1 MLDQS
6 TATPERL
13 SHEAARELFEHMY
26 DLLNERDVR
35 HIPALFTEDVVF
47 EDDAWPETVRGHGDM
62 ERFLSSL
69 WRAVPDF
76 RFELVEGPYPAEE
89 GRRAAV
95 RVRAGGTASGPFDP
109 PGFAPTGGRL
119 VTEYGGF
126 YEFDGDRVRH
136 ARVIVNMNDVG
147 IQIGAAPAPGSVG
160 ERLAVRM
167 QRLTARRMRRRA
179 GA

>member
-1 MLDQS
+1 MPDQS

-13 SHEAARELFEHMY
+13 SHEAARAFFEHVY

-47 EDDAWPETVRGHGDM
+47 EDDAWPETVRGHGGM

-69 WRAVPDF
+69 WRAIPDF
-76 RFELVEGPYPAEE
+76 RFELVEGPYLSED

-95 RVRAGGTASGPFDP
+95 RVRAGGTATGPLDP
-109 PGFAPTGGRL
+109 PGFAPTGGR
-119 VTEYGGF
+119 VIAEYGGF
-126 YEFDGDRVRH
+126 FELAGDRVRH
-136 ARVIVNMNDVG
+136 GRIIVNMNDVG
-147 IQIGAAPAPGSVG
+147 IQIGAAPAPGSLG

-167 QRLTARRMRRRA
+167 QHLTARRMRRRA